1 MGSRVRYTFEDVRN
15 YINGREGNGCKLLS
29 TEYKNNSTK
38 LKIRCAC
45 GEIFEKSFNAFK
57 SQNQKQCPK
66 CGGKIG
72 AEKNRNDIEEVR
84 NYINGEEGNGC
95 KLLSTEYKN
104 NNTKLLIQC
113 SCGNT
118 FETTFRDFKSKNQ
131 KQCPKCGNEKRTEK
145 NKNQVVFNCDYCG
158 KECSIKKSHY
168 EKREHHFCSKEC
180 SNKFQENQVVF
191 NCEYCGKESKMIK
204 CRFENFKHHFCSME
218 CRAKWQVGEN
228 NTNYNP
234 NITNEEREKGR
245 HIEGY
250 DDFIMNVYERDNY
263 TCQYCRKHGGKLN
276 THHLNGYDNY
286 KDFRI
291 EVNNGIVLCED
302 CHKEFHKIYG
312 YGDNTWQQFREFL
325 YNKYLQT
332 KDLYFLSLIETI
344 DLRCIQLN
352 NKAS

>member
-1 MGSRVRYTFEDVRN
+1 MGRRLTFEEVRD
-15 YINGREGNGCKLLS
+15 YINGR
-29 TEYKNNSTK
+29 
-38 LKIRCAC
+38 
-45 GEIFEKSFNAFK
+45 
-57 SQNQKQCPK
+57 
-66 CGGKIG
+66 
-72 AEKNRNDIEEVR
+72 
-84 NYINGEEGNGC
+84 EGNGC

-113 SCGNT
+113 ACGEI

-131 KQCPKCGNEKRTEK
+131 KQCPKCGNKKRTEK
-145 NKNQVVFNCDYCG
+145 NK
-158 KECSIKKSHY
+158 
-168 EKREHHFCSKEC
+168 
-180 SNKFQENQVVF
+180 NQVVF

-218 CRAKWQVGEN
+218 CRARWQVGEN

-344 DLRCIQLN
+344 DLRFIQLN